1 MANIYVGESKALVF
15 PVMSEGYL
23 KMEYDDTNTADSK
36 GNLWNLSESFVVEAI
51 ITPYDVNGN
60 ASAEVT
66 TSTKTVPEGAT
77 NSTQCGAYFGFNDE
91 SPPVSHR
98 YTHKMMIFYNE
109 YFRLYLENTTAHNK
123 NQPAEYKI
131 VAYVADTTSGSAVYT
146 TVQSDAVIKPINTLH
161 GYVNT
166 TSADTKLEAYYEGI
180 STNKTLLQA
189 DTTVSSNTIT
199 FPSGAANVAK
209 LAVGSEI
216 FNGSGVSLGT
226 VASIPTTTTITV
238 ADASNHTAKIYVSQP
253 KEAFYVEQTFKIS
266 CVYNV
271 GGSVNIYLNNQII
284 KMHTYSSAP
293 TFEFKA
299 DDCFIGQDGSNKN
312 TQFMGELYEIAM
324 FKGRKPSPTVNTLSP
339 SYSNILFYYSFGE

>member
-23 KMEYDDTNTADSK
+23 KMEYDDTNTSNAK

-60 ASAEVT
+60 GITQVT
-66 TSTKTVPEGAT
+66 DSTKTVPNGTT
-77 NSTQCGAYFGFNDE
+77 NSTQSGTYFGSNRY
-91 SPPVSHR
+91 SHE
-98 YTHKMMIFYNE
+98 MMIFYNE
-109 YFRLYLENTTAHNK
+109 YFRLYLKNTTAHNK

-131 VAYVADTTSGSAVYT
+131 IAKVADISSGGPVYT
-146 TVQSDAVIKPINTLH
+146 EVESNAVIKPINTLH
-161 GYVNT
+161 GYVD
-166 TSADTKLEAYYEGI
+166 TSAPLEAYYEGI

-189 DTTVSSNTIT
+189 DTTENSNTIT
-199 FPSGAANVAK
+199 FPNGAANVAK

-216 FNGSGVSLGT
+216 FNDAGVSLGT
-226 VASIPTTTTITV
+226 VTSLTTTTVTV
-238 ADASNHTAKIYVSQP
+238 ADASSHTAKIYVSQP

-284 KMHTYSSAP
+284 EMHSYSSAP

-299 DDCFIGQDGSNKN
+299 DDCFIGQNGSNKN

-324 FKGRKPSPTVNTLSP
+324 FKGRKPSPTINTLSP

>member
-1 MANIYVGESKALVF
+1 MANVYVGESKALVF

-23 KMEYDDTNTADSK
+23 KMEYDDSNTTDSK
-36 GNLWNLSESFVVEAI
+36 GNLWKLSESFVVEAI

-66 TSTKTVPEGAT
+66 TSTKTVPTGT
-77 NSTQCGAYFGFNDE
+77 SNSTQSGTYFGVNRH
-91 SPPVSHR
+91 S
-98 YTHKMMIFYNE
+98 HKMMIFYNE
-109 YFRLYLENTTAHNK
+109 YFRLYLENTTSHNK

-131 VAYVADTTSGSAVYT
+131 VAYIADITSGSPVYT
-146 TVQSDAVIKPINTLH
+146 TVQSNAVIKPINTLH

-189 DTTVSSNTIT
+189 DTSKSGNTIT
-199 FPSGAANVAK
+199 FPASSSNDWLGNTSVAK

-216 FNGSGVSLGT
+216 FNDSGVSLGT
-226 VASIPTTTTITV
+226 VASTPSLNTITV

-271 GGSVNIYLNNQII
+271 GGSVNIYLNNQIL
-284 KMHTYSSAP
+284 KMYSYSSSP
-293 TFEFKA
+293 TFAFKA

-324 FKGRKPSPTVNTLSP
+324 FKGRKPSPTINTLSP

>member
-23 KMEYDDTNTADSK
+23 KIEYDDTNTSTSK
-36 GNLWNLSESFVVEAI
+36 GSLWNLSESFVVEAI

-60 ASAEVT
+60 GITQVT
-66 TSTKTVPEGAT
+66 DSTKTVPNGTT
-77 NSTQCGAYFGFNDE
+77 NSTQSGTYFGSNRY
-91 SPPVSHR
+91 SHE
-98 YTHKMMIFYNE
+98 MMIFYNE
-109 YFRLYLENTTAHNK
+109 YFRLYLKNTTAHNK

-131 VAYVADTTSGSAVYT
+131 VAYIADISSGSPVYT
-146 TVQSDAVIKPINTLH
+146 TVQSNAVIKPINTLH
-161 GYVNT
+161 GYVDAT
-166 TSADTKLEAYYEGI
+166 DADTKLEAYYEGI

-226 VASIPTTTTITV
+226 VVSIPTTTTITV

-284 KMHTYSSAP
+284 EMHSYSSAP

-299 DDCFIGQDGSNKN
+299 DDCFIGQNGSNKN

-324 FKGRKPSPTVNTLSP
+324 FKGRKPSPTINTLSP

>member
-23 KMEYDDTNTADSK
+23 KMEYDDTNTSDSK

-66 TSTKTVPEGAT
+66 TSTKTVPTGT
-77 NSTQCGAYFGFNDE
+77 SNSTQSGTYFGANRH
-91 SPPVSHR
+91 S
-98 YTHKMMIFYNE
+98 HKMMIFYNE
-109 YFRLYLENTTAHNK
+109 YFRLYLKNTTVHNK

-131 VAYVADTTSGSAVYT
+131 VAYIADITSGSPVYT
-146 TVQSDAVIKPINTLH
+146 TVQSNAVIKPINTLH

-226 VASIPTTTTITV
+226 VASIPTTTTVTV

-284 KMHTYSSAP
+284 EMHSYSSAP

-324 FKGRKPSPTVNTLSP
+324 FKGRKPSPTINTLSP